1 MSDLLIRIAAEF
13 GGLKAAVAG
22 AQKELQKLSTAAEQE
37 GARASRAFERVGRSA
52 GALARPRDAQGRF
65 VGAGGAAGGGGGG
78 ATGARPAASTPRSF
92 DAQTRSA
99 QAFSTAVGGAFAQ
112 VRGLIA
118 ALGGL
123 AAFAGFA
130 KLSDDAANLRARLQ
144 LVSKDQQELNGAL
157 TRLFDI
163 AQSRGQSFTQ
173 TADLYTKLAQAT
185 KEAGTSQEA
194 LLQVTQAVNDAVA
207 LSGASADSANAALI
221 QLGQGLASGR
231 LSGEELNSV
240 LEQTPMLADAIAKGM
255 GITRG
260 ELRKY
265 GEEGRITA
273 ETVIN
278 ALLSQRDVLAQ
289 QAETLPA
296 TFGRAFTRLGNSAV
310 LLVDTFQNAFGRE
323 NGLARILSDF
333 GEFLSSDAVV
343 GAVAALAER
352 IKIAIDQLI
361 GDFRRLADL
370 FKPDGDLGDALPEW
384 ARRAADEFP
393 HLLENIRAFVRIAT
407 VEIAAWVESTKVAFG
422 GLAAYVKAAFSDET
436 VADVRKRL
444 LAEQAAIDEA
454 RKATIADILAER
466 DATLAAARAA
476 GEKVKADRAAAR
488 ESRGAVNVGKTK
500 ARQADAKDRADADAK
515 LLKDATERSLAQLD
529 TFYDAALITAQDF
542 LAARTRLQLDA
553 IERQIAVQRRLAAA
567 KDPGEALKAR
577 TEIELLERQKT
588 DVVARAEA
596 ERTKIREEAERR
608 TRDLRARDLELSGQ
622 QLEADRL
629 RIKAHFDGVIKDL
642 ERAGDQAGADLA
654 RKLVN
659 KELARAEFEDLARQA
674 EQTMGGL
681 QRRLAAIELD
691 RNAGRIS
698 IPQAEEQ
705 SLAARQQAIDQLG
718 ALAARMREL
727 AAASGDPALVASVQA
742 LDAQIASLG
751 TESAPQL
758 ERVLGSLRE
767 SLARMREGFAQSV
780 ADAGVDA
787 LTGLLEDLAD
797 DSKSAGDAIK
807 DFAANFARSM
817 AQIAA
822 RALATAVVLQ
832 FLESLFPGIGRL
844 VGASASAGVKH
855 RGGMVGAPGPT
866 RPVDPLVFAAAP
878 RFHGG
883 GMVGL
888 KPGEVPII
896 AQMGEEVLSRDDPR
910 NAANGGAAAGVRIVN
925 AIDPSITHDHMSSS
939 AGERVIVNIIERN
952 RGAIKQVLA

>member
-1 MSDLLIRIAAEF
+1 M
-13 GGLKAAVAG
+13 
-22 AQKELQKLSTAAEQE
+22 
-37 GARASRAFERVGRSA
+37 
-52 GALARPRDAQGRF
+52 
-65 VGAGGAAGGGGGG
+65 
-78 ATGARPAASTPRSF
+78 
-92 DAQTRSA
+92 
-99 QAFSTAVGGAFAQ
+99 
-112 VRGLIA
+112 RGLIA

-221 QLGQGLASGR
+221 QLGQGLASGTLR
-231 LSGEELNSV
+231 GEELNSV

-273 ETVIN
+273 EAVIN

-370 FKPDGDLGDALPEW
+370 FKPDGNLGDALPEW
-384 ARRAADEFP
+384 ARRAAEEFP

-567 KDPGEALKAR
+567 AKDPGEALKAR

-608 TRDLRARDLELSGQ
+608 TRDLRARDLELSGR

-629 RIKAHFDGVIKDL
+629 RIRAHFDGVIKDL

-674 EQTMGGL
+674 EAAMTGL
-681 QRRLAAIELD
+681 QRRLAAMELD

-698 IPQAEEQ
+698 IPEAEEQ

-727 AAASGDPALVASVQA
+727 AAASGDPALAASVQA

-787 LTGLLEDLAD
+787 LTGLFEDLAD
-797 DSKSAGDAIK
+797 GSKSAGDAVK

-844 VGASASAGVKH
+844 VGAGASAGVKH

-866 RPVDPLVFAAAP
+866 RTIDPLVFAAAP
-878 RFHGG
+878 RFHSG

>member
-13 GGLKAAVAG
+13 GGLKAAVSG
-22 AQKELQKLSTAAEQE
+22 AQKELQKLSAAAEQE

-65 VGAGGAAGGGGGG
+65 VGAGGAASGGGSTGTR
-78 ATGARPAASTPRSF
+78 ATASTARSF
-92 DAQTRSA
+92 DAQARSA

-144 LVSKDQQELNGAL
+144 LVSRSQEDFNGAL

-173 TADLYTKLAQAT
+173 TAELYTKLAQAT

-207 LSGASADSANAALI
+207 LSGATADSANAALI
-221 QLGQGLASGR
+221 QLGQGLASGTLR
-231 LSGEELNSV
+231 GEELNSV

-273 ETVIN
+273 EAVIN

-296 TFGRAFTRLGNSAV
+296 TFGRAFARLRNSTV

-343 GAVAALAER
+343 GAVAQLAER
-352 IKIAIDQLI
+352 IKVAIDQLI

-370 FKPDGDLGDALPEW
+370 FRPDGDLSDALPEW
-384 ARRAADEFP
+384 ARRAAEEFP

-407 VEIAAWVESTKVAFG
+407 VEIAAWVESAKVAFG
-422 GLAAYVKAAFSDET
+422 GLADYIKAAFSDET
-436 VADVRKRL
+436 VASVRKRL
-444 LAEQAAIDEA
+444 LAEQAAIDDA

-466 DATLAAARAA
+466 DATLSAARAA
-476 GEKVKADRAAAR
+476 GEKAKADRAAAR
-488 ESRGAVNVGKTK
+488 ERRGAVSVGQTK
-500 ARQADAKDRADADAK
+500 AREADAKDRADAEAK

-553 IERQIAVQRRLAAA
+553 IEQQIAVQRRLAAGA
-567 KDPGEALKAR
+567 KDPGEALRAR

-596 ERTKIREEAERR
+596 ERTKIREDAERR
-608 TRDLRARDLELSGQ
+608 TRELRARDLELSGQ

-642 ERAGDQAGADLA
+642 ERAGDQAGAALA

-674 EQTMGGL
+674 EAAMTGL
-681 QRRLAAIELD
+681 RQRLAAIEVD
-691 RNAGRIS
+691 RNAGLIS

-705 SLAARQQAIDQLG
+705 SLAARQQAIDQLA

-727 AAASGDPALVASVQA
+727 AAASGDPALVAGVQA
-742 LDAQIASLG
+742 LDLQIASLG
-751 TESAPQL
+751 AESAPQL
-758 ERVLGSLRE
+758 ERALASLRA
-767 SLARMREGFAQSV
+767 SLAQMREQFAQSV

-787 LTGLLEDLAD
+787 LTGLFEDLTD
-797 DSKSAGDAIK
+797 SSKSTGEALQ

-855 RGGMVGAPGPT
+855 RGGMVGVPGPT
-866 RPVDPLVFAAAP
+866 RRVDPLMFAAAP

-883 GMVGL
+883 GLVGI

-896 AQMGEEVLSRDDPR
+896 AQMGEEVLARNDPR
-910 NAANGGAAAGVRIVN
+910 NAANGGAHTGVRIVN

-939 AGERVIVNIIERN
+939 TGERVIVNIIERN
-952 RGAIKQVLA
+952 RGAIKQILG